1 MLENQMLKLVHD
13 QAKYG
18 FEYEKGTLK
27 YACFTLEDNREDPSL
42 WVIEDIKCQEA
53 SLLTG
58 SWRYINGE
66 AIQFHATADR
76 MKEVFGY
83 IASGVMT
90 APVKKTD
97 IEFFDRLEFL
107 RPTIAH
113 SSSPFIHI
121 VETSDEPRSDSE
133 GISVWSDIVNIA
145 KEDPDTLFFGVSL
158 DEQDKS
164 KIATIGAYVSK
175 EAFLNQKMKIQA
187 ALESKVRGHFGDRK
201 SVLLKLEAG
210 FMYQE
215 GLLGHKDQRECNG
228 T

>member
-1 MLENQMLKLVHD
+1 MLKLVHD

-42 WVIEDIKCQEA
+42 WAIEE
-53 SLLTG
+53 
-58 SWRYINGE
+58 YINGE

-113 SSSPFIHI
+113 FPSPFIHI
-121 VETSDEPRSDSE
+121 AETSDETRSDSE

-145 KEDPDTLFFGVSL
+145 KEDPDTLFFGVGL

-164 KIATIGAYVSK
+164 KIVTIGAYVSK
-175 EAFLNQKMKIQA
+175 EAFLNQKVKIQA
-187 ALESKVRGHFGDRK
+187 ALESKVRGDFGDRK

-210 FMYQE
+210 FMY
-215 GLLGHKDQRECNG
+215 K
-228 T
+228 